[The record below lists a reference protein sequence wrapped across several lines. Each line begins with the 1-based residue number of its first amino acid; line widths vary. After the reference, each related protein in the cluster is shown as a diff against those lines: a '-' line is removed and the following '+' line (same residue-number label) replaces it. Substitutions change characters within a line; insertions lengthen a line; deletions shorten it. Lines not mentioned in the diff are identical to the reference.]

1 MDKMT
6 LILHK
11 LIDHTQEGRV
21 AWHTTADPDGFLA
34 TVDTVGI
41 SISSLGKQSM
51 VGEERYKVQIL
62 DREGRI
68 AEVIET
74 HDEYGLIPRERLAS
88 DEQAQAMES
97 LFVLARRSALD
108 VDATL
113 DELVHQL
120 DAIT

>member
-1 MDKMT
+1 MDKMM

-21 AWHTTADPDGFLA
+21 TWHTTADTDGFLA

-41 SISSLGKQSM
+41 VISSLGKQSM
-51 VGEERYKVQIL
+51 SGGERYKVQIL
-62 DREGRI
+62 NREGRI

-74 HDEYGLIPRERLAS
+74 RDEFGLIPSERLAS